1 MRKQKGSGG
10 VSFLGLLTILLIGLK
25 MTGYITWSWWW
36 VTLPL
41 WGGVAGLLL
50 FLLIVLLIGII
61 IEVLERRR

>member
-50 FLLIVLLIGII
+50 LFLIGII
-61 IEVLERRR
+61 IEVLERRRKG